1 MTAALERYEKLGIG
15 ESLPRIYQYPIACR
29 EISIILIGAYSKL
42 PKNLQSLVF
51 QHTLTA
57 FRLLPLGLYWEYPL
71 DLFGSLN
78 QNGLNLFLTCH
89 ARFKSFDHRNQ
100 SLVDRRLQ
108 ECNPKRL
115 AWWQGHGSWGCAP
128 SKVQGSKSL
137 RMQTQNAVSA
147 ANLLIQ
153 SAEAVLPK
161 QKKVLAVTEFK
172 HAKVAHKRRCK
183 DRQEEGSIQLPQDVV
198 VHIFS
203 FLDLQSLL
211 LAASVCRLWNSAA
224 SDNHLWHLQH
234 VMYFGDSNNCSKGR
248 GLQMQRYGILENDEH
263 MQLQMEVN
271 AGTDTDWRDTFKEA
285 CKGNSLKKLT
295 SHRGYCG
302 HCDAVVW
309 LSNMKCSNKHCRL
322 NSKNQQIKH
331 ISLEQIVM
339 YIVHGTPF
347 MIPSSDSDSGDS
359 DSDEGSFRKLW
370 AIPKHFSG
378 CRSGKKGNGVRKLHM
393 QQ

>member
-1 MTAALERYEKLGIG
+1 MTAALERYEKLGIE

-57 FRLLPLGLYWEYPL
+57 FRLLPL
-71 DLFGSLN
+71 
-78 QNGLNLFLTCH
+78 
-89 ARFKSFDHRNQ
+89 
-100 SLVDRRLQ
+100 
-108 ECNPKRL
+108 
-115 AWWQGHGSWGCAP
+115 
-128 SKVQGSKSL
+128 
-137 RMQTQNAVSA
+137 MQTQNAVSA

-248 GLQMQRYGILENDEH
+248 GLQRYGILENDEH

-331 ISLEQIVM
+331 ISLEQCNWGYVPLHTHLVGSNPGTHRIVM

-378 CRSGKKGNGVRKLHM
+378 CRSNFQPIGLLPLAETLPLPTVGLLPTLRLVSSSREIQLSIGESVAELGENG
-393 QQ
+393 

>member
-1 MTAALERYEKLGIG
+1 MVAALERYEKLGIG
-15 ESLPRIYQYPIACR
+15 ESLPRIYQYPLACR
-29 EISIILIGAYSKL
+29 EISIILRGAYSKL

-57 FRLLPLGLYWEYPL
+57 FRLLPL
-71 DLFGSLN
+71 
-78 QNGLNLFLTCH
+78 
-89 ARFKSFDHRNQ
+89 
-100 SLVDRRLQ
+100 
-108 ECNPKRL
+108 
-115 AWWQGHGSWGCAP
+115 
-128 SKVQGSKSL
+128 
-137 RMQTQNAVSA
+137 MQTQNAVSA

-211 LAASVCRLWNSAA
+211 SAASVCWLWNSAA

-248 GLQMQRYGILENDEH
+248 GLQKYGILENDEH

-271 AGTDTDWRDTFKEA
+271 AGNNTDWRDTFKKA

-295 SHRGYCG
+295 SNRGYCG

-322 NSKNQQIKH
+322 NSKSQKIKH
-331 ISLEQIVM
+331 ISPEQIVE
-339 YIVHGTPF
+339 YILHGSPS
-347 MIPSSDSDSGDS
+347 MISSSDSDSGDS
-359 DSDEGSFRKLW
+359 DSDEESFRKLW

-378 CRSGKKGNGVRKLHM
+378 CHR
-393 QQ
+393 

>member
-15 ESLPRIYQYPIACR
+15 ESLPRIYQYPLACR
-29 EISIILIGAYSKL
+29 EISIILRGAYSKL
-42 PKNLQSLVF
+42 PKSLQSLVF

-57 FRLLPLGLYWEYPL
+57 FRLLPL
-71 DLFGSLN
+71 
-78 QNGLNLFLTCH
+78 
-89 ARFKSFDHRNQ
+89 
-100 SLVDRRLQ
+100 
-108 ECNPKRL
+108 
-115 AWWQGHGSWGCAP
+115 
-128 SKVQGSKSL
+128 
-137 RMQTQNAVSA
+137 MQTQNAVSA

-211 LAASVCRLWNSAA
+211 SAASVCRLWNSAA

-248 GLQMQRYGILENDEH
+248 GLQRYGILENDEH
-263 MQLQMEVN
+263 MQLQLEVD
-271 AGTDTDWRDTFKEA
+271 AGTNTDWRDTFKKA

-295 SHRGYCG
+295 SYRGYCG

-331 ISLEQIVM
+331 ISLEQIVV
-339 YIVHGTPF
+339 YILHGSPF
-347 MIPSSDSDSGDS
+347 MIPSSDSDS
-359 DSDEGSFRKLW
+359 DSDEESFRKLW

-378 CRSGKKGNGVRKLHM
+378 CHR
-393 QQ
+393 

>member
-1 MTAALERYEKLGIG
+1 MAEQEAVA
-15 ESLPRIYQYPIACR
+15 SR
-29 EISIILIGAYSKL
+29 EVL
-42 PKNLQSLVF
+42 
-51 QHTLTA
+51 LTIDNA
-57 FRLLPLGLYWEYPL
+57 GLDFLRKPLKTP
-71 DLFGSLN
+71 
-78 QNGLNLFLTCH
+78 
-89 ARFKSFDHRNQ
+89 
-100 SLVDRRLQ
+100 
-108 ECNPKRL
+108 
-115 AWWQGHGSWGCAP
+115 P
-128 SKVQGSKSL
+128 SMLS
-137 RMQTQNAVSA
+137 TQNAVSA

-211 LAASVCRLWNSAA
+211 SAASVCWLWNSAA

-248 GLQMQRYGILENDEH
+248 GLQKQFI
-263 MQLQMEVN
+263 
-271 AGTDTDWRDTFKEA
+271 KET
-285 CKGNSLKKLT
+285 T
-295 SHRGYCG
+295 SYRGYCG

-322 NSKNQQIKH
+322 NSKSQKIKH
-331 ISLEQIVM
+331 ISPEQIVE
-339 YIVHGTPF
+339 YILHGSPS
-347 MIPSSDSDSGDS
+347 MISSSDSDSGDS
-359 DSDEGSFRKLW
+359 DSDEESFRKLW

-378 CRSGKKGNGVRKLHM
+378 CHSLLLNFFLN
-393 QQ
+393 

>member
-15 ESLPRIYQYPIACR
+15 ESLRRIYQYPIACR

-57 FRLLPLGLYWEYPL
+57 FRLLPL
-71 DLFGSLN
+71 
-78 QNGLNLFLTCH
+78 
-89 ARFKSFDHRNQ
+89 
-100 SLVDRRLQ
+100 
-108 ECNPKRL
+108 
-115 AWWQGHGSWGCAP
+115 
-128 SKVQGSKSL
+128 
-137 RMQTQNAVSA
+137 MQTQNAVSA

-211 LAASVCRLWNSAA
+211 SAASVCWLWNSAA

-248 GLQMQRYGILENDEH
+248 GLQKYGILENDEH

-271 AGTDTDWRDTFKEA
+271 AGNNTDWRDTFKKA

-295 SHRGYCG
+295 SYRGYCG

-322 NSKNQQIKH
+322 NSKSQKIKH
-331 ISLEQIVM
+331 ISPEQIVE
-339 YIVHGTPF
+339 YILHGSPS
-347 MIPSSDSDSGDS
+347 MISSSDSDSGDS
-359 DSDEGSFRKLW
+359 DSDEESFRKLW

-378 CRSGKKGNGVRKLHM
+378 CHR
-393 QQ
+393 

>member
-15 ESLPRIYQYPIACR
+15 ESLPRIYQYPTACR

-57 FRLLPLGLYWEYPL
+57 FRLLPL
-71 DLFGSLN
+71 
-78 QNGLNLFLTCH
+78 
-89 ARFKSFDHRNQ
+89 
-100 SLVDRRLQ
+100 
-108 ECNPKRL
+108 
-115 AWWQGHGSWGCAP
+115 
-128 SKVQGSKSL
+128 
-137 RMQTQNAVSA
+137 MQTQNAVSA

-211 LAASVCRLWNSAA
+211 LAASVCWLWNSAA

-248 GLQMQRYGILENDEH
+248 GLQRYGILENDEH

-309 LSNMKCSNKHCRL
+309 LSNMKCSNKRCRL

-331 ISLEQIVM
+331 ISLEQIVV
-339 YIVHGTPF
+339 YILHGTPF

-378 CRSGKKGNGVRKLHM
+378 CRR
-393 QQ
+393 

>member
-1 MTAALERYEKLGIG
+1 MVAALERYEKLGIG
-15 ESLPRIYQYPIACR
+15 ESLPRIYQYPLACR
-29 EISIILIGAYSKL
+29 EISIILRGAYSKL

-57 FRLLPLGLYWEYPL
+57 FRLLPLLEVM
-71 DLFGSLN
+71 GSSVGAATLCIM
-78 QNGLNLFLTCH
+78 GSSVGAATLCTI
-89 ARFKSFDHRNQ
+89 
-100 SLVDRRLQ
+100 
-108 ECNPKRL
+108 PK
-115 AWWQGHGSWGCAP
+115 P
-128 SKVQGSKSL
+128 
-137 RMQTQNAVSA
+137 MQTQNAVSA

-211 LAASVCRLWNSAA
+211 SAASVCWLWNSAA

-248 GLQMQRYGILENDEH
+248 GLQKYGILENDEH

-271 AGTDTDWRDTFKEA
+271 AGNNTDWRDTFKKA

-295 SHRGYCG
+295 SYRGYCG

-322 NSKNQQIKH
+322 NSKSQKIKH
-331 ISLEQIVM
+331 ISPEQIVE
-339 YIVHGTPF
+339 YILHGSPS
-347 MIPSSDSDSGDS
+347 MISSSDSDSGDS
-359 DSDEGSFRKLW
+359 DSDEESFRKLW

-378 CRSGKKGNGVRKLHM
+378 CHR
-393 QQ
+393 

>member
-1 MTAALERYEKLGIG
+1 MVAALERYEKLGIG
-15 ESLPRIYQYPIACR
+15 ESLPRIYQYPLACR
-29 EISIILIGAYSKL
+29 EISIILRGAYSKL

-57 FRLLPLGLYWEYPL
+57 FRLLPLLEVMGSSVGAATLCIMGSSVGAATLCTIPKIDFETAEIVFDFDPEIRPL
-71 DLFGSLN
+71 SSTSTSTQLSTSTLDPRL
-78 QNGLNLFLTCH
+78 
-89 ARFKSFDHRNQ
+89 
-100 SLVDRRLQ
+100 RR
-108 ECNPKRL
+108 
-115 AWWQGHGSWGCAP
+115 
-128 SKVQGSKSL
+128 

-211 LAASVCRLWNSAA
+211 SAASVCWLWNSAA

-248 GLQMQRYGILENDEH
+248 GLQKYGILENDEH

-271 AGTDTDWRDTFKEA
+271 AGNNTDWRDTFKKA

-295 SHRGYCG
+295 SYRGYCG

-322 NSKNQQIKH
+322 NSKSQKIKH
-331 ISLEQIVM
+331 ISPEQYGEMKIVE
-339 YIVHGTPF
+339 YILHGSPS
-347 MIPSSDSDSGDS
+347 MISSSDSDSGDS
-359 DSDEGSFRKLW
+359 DSDEESFRKLW

-378 CRSGKKGNGVRKLHM
+378 CHR
-393 QQ
+393 

>member
-1 MTAALERYEKLGIG
+1 MVAALERYEKLGIG
-15 ESLPRIYQYPIACR
+15 ESLPRIYQYPLACR
-29 EISIILIGAYSKL
+29 EISIILRGAYSKL

-57 FRLLPLGLYWEYPL
+57 FRLLPL
-71 DLFGSLN
+71 
-78 QNGLNLFLTCH
+78 
-89 ARFKSFDHRNQ
+89 
-100 SLVDRRLQ
+100 
-108 ECNPKRL
+108 
-115 AWWQGHGSWGCAP
+115 
-128 SKVQGSKSL
+128 
-137 RMQTQNAVSA
+137 MQTQNAVSA

-211 LAASVCRLWNSAA
+211 SAASVCWLWNSAA

-248 GLQMQRYGILENDEH
+248 GLQKYGILENDEH

-271 AGTDTDWRDTFKEA
+271 AGNNTDWRDTFKKA

-295 SHRGYCG
+295 SYRGYCG

-322 NSKNQQIKH
+322 NSKSQKIKH
-331 ISLEQIVM
+331 ISPEQIVE
-339 YIVHGTPF
+339 YILHGSPS
-347 MIPSSDSDSGDS
+347 MISSSDSDSGDS
-359 DSDEGSFRKLW
+359 DSDEESFRKLW

-378 CRSGKKGNGVRKLHM
+378 CHR
-393 QQ
+393 